1 METNGFTK
9 FMAFQH
15 VPPSCDPLMQHIGS
29 ERPCDLNR
37 GRLSADETLPLER
50 LDATDETLMWESFTA
65 QPSLEWFDLDL

>member
-1 METNGFTK
+1 MDSQSSWPFNMFL
-9 FMAFQH
+9 H
-15 VPPSCDPLMQHIGS
+15 LCDPLMQHIGS